1 MQSSDHQKLLLA
13 ESVLVGVVGRITIDI
28 KRWDRSSKFSR
39 YTIVRSRPRSDPPAE
54 LRRRASTTTCGN
66 RACRLVSSPSA
77 SPTILSTPSPKNSEC
92 CWSSPVTP
100 SSRTKCSTFL
110 MFLAFS
116 ISPFSLVFHLI
127 AVHFINSWCST
138 SPHSPF
144 DIFSVGWFGQALDLN
159 GSSNTSSGLENGLK
173 NFTR

>member
-13 ESVLVGVVGRITIDI
+13 ESVLVGVVGRITTDI

-77 SPTILSTPSPKNSEC
+77 SPTILSTSSPKNSEC
-92 CWSSPVTP
+92 CWSSLVTP
-100 SSRTKCSTFL
+100 RTRKSVASVS
-110 MFLAFS
+110 MQEEK
-116 ISPFSLVFHLI
+116 
-127 AVHFINSWCST
+127 
-138 SPHSPF
+138 PF
-144 DIFSVGWFGQALDLN
+144 DFLRTLFAIRVAFYR
-159 GSSNTSSGLENGLK
+159 TGLVYIVKKWWLRFEDC
-173 NFTR
+173 FHVY